1 MTGQQQQTSTP
12 RPGPLQGIRVLD
24 FTAML
29 AGPHCARLMA
39 DLGAEVI
46 KIEGPEGDLI
56 RARPPLRGGNSSYFG
71 ALNCGKKSVAID
83 LKADAAK
90 TIIYELA
97 RKSDVVVE

>member
-1 MTGQQQQTSTP
+1 MTAQQPNPAP

-46 KIEGPEGDLI
+46 KIQGSDGDLI
-56 RARPPLRGGNSSYFG
+56 RARPPLRDGHSSYFG
-71 ALNCGKKSVAID
+71 ALNRGKKSLAID
-83 LKADAAK
+83 LKTEAAK
-90 TIIYELA
+90 DIIYRLA
-97 RKSDVVVE
+97 RLS